1 MDLSK
6 SLYIFILKIKFT
18 NHGFLNSNKP
28 SNEKLIS
35 SMISIYIIM
44 FDGRKQTKFLKLC
57 LLQSFF
63 FFVVQLQ
70 NTELIIALY
79 HFKLPLNVINARNN
93 KTPSL
98 HNNKN
103 NHGSWTELQTVS
115 IKLNIDNITIYILY
129 LRLAR

>member
-35 SMISIYIIM
+35 LMISIYIIM

-63 FFVVQLQ
+63 FCCSVTEYRINYCLISLQ
-70 NTELIIALY
+70 ATAER
-79 HFKLPLNVINARNN
+79 HKR
-93 KTPSL
+93 
-98 HNNKN
+98 
-103 NHGSWTELQTVS
+103 
-115 IKLNIDNITIYILY
+115 
-129 LRLAR
+129 